1 MSSDRANVPESEP
14 RIVYPLLVP
23 DAAIAAIMIVD
34 GLILARNHWVGA
46 AYAVGGLFFGLRF
59 VRDLSTRVTAVGVT
73 QLTWRGRRRLNWADV
88 TGVVRK
94 PRSVLVSG
102 NAGSIVLPIESFSDS
117 NETLRFIHERLPPEL
132 GVTADAAN
140 S

>member
-1 MSSDRANVPESEP
+1 MTERTP

-23 DAAIAAIMIVD
+23 DASIAAIMIVD

-59 VRDLSTRVTAVGVT
+59 IRDLSTRVTGVGVT
-73 QLTWRGRRRLNWADV
+73 QLTWRGRLRLNWVDV

-94 PRSVLVSG
+94 PRSVLLSG
-102 NAGSIVLPIESFSDS
+102 AGGSIVLPIESFSDS
-117 NETLRFIHERLPPEL
+117 NETMRFIYSRLPPEL
-132 GVTADAAN
+132 GVAADAAN